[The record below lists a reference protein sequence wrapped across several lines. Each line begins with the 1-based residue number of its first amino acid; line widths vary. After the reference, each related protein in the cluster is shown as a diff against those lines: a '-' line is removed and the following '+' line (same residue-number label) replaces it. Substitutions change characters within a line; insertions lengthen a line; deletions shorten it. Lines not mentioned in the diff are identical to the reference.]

1 MSIRSGTPTKMKL
14 TKIQQKIN
22 TTRIEDVY
30 EACLQSIDASGIFS
44 PVKAGERVC
53 IGLPSRGISAM
64 KDMLRASIDALKE
77 HGAEVFLVP
86 AMGSHGGG
94 TAAGQKVVLE
104 SYGFSESDLGVPIVS
119 SMETVSLG
127 EVTIPEH
134 ETSMKVV
141 WDKHAAQADHVL
153 VINRIKEHTAFSGR
167 YESGLMKILSVGLG
181 KAEGAKLIHAH
192 DLQYAMP
199 TAAGHIL
206 TTQSV
211 LGGIAIVE
219 NGLHQAMVVEAVP
232 AVKISTREPELLA
245 MARETLPRIPFDS
258 LDVLVIRKIGKD
270 ISGTGMDTNV
280 IGKHRRNWGVAKPDY
295 KRIVALDLTEASHG
309 NATGVGFADVI
320 TQRLY
325 DKIDLEATRLNCLTA
340 GNFNGAKIP
349 MVCENE
355 EAAIDCALTGFDREH
370 VRLVVIESTLDLE
383 TMWVSEALLGEV
395 QEIVGVE
402 LIENI

>member
-1 MSIRSGTPTKMKL
+1 MKL
-14 TKIQQKIN
+14 YKVRQKIN

-30 EACLQSIDASGIFS
+30 AACRQSIDASGIFS

-53 IGLPSRGISAM
+53 VGLPSRGISAM
-64 KDMLRASIDALKE
+64 KDVLRASIDALKE

-94 TAAGQKVVLE
+94 TAAGQKDVLE
-104 SYGFSESDLGVPIVS
+104 GYGFTEAELGVPILS

-127 EVTIPEH
+127 ETSIPEH
-134 ETSMKVV
+134 ETSMRVV
-141 WDKHAAQADHVL
+141 WDQFAAGADHVL

-181 KAEGAKLIHAH
+181 KAQGAKLIHGH
-192 DLQYAMP
+192 DLEYAIP
-199 TAAGHIL
+199 VAAKHIL
-206 TTQSV
+206 ATQSV

-219 NGLHQAMVVEAVP
+219 NGLHQAILVEAIP
-232 AVKISTREPELLA
+232 AEKIPSREPELLA
-245 MARETLPRIPFDS
+245 MAREILPRIPFDS

-280 IGKHRRNWGVAKPDY
+280 IGKYRRNWGVAKPDY
-295 KRIVALDLTEASHG
+295 RRIVALDLTDASHG

-320 TQRLY
+320 TQKLR
-325 DKIDLEATRLNCLTA
+325 DKIDLKATYLNCLTA

-355 EAAIDCALTGFDREH
+355 EAAIGCALTGFDREH

-395 QEIVGVE
+395 RERGWKIAEVN
-402 LIENI
+402 LF